1 MCQVGF
7 QCPQRDTTASVY
19 FFPKNFQFPK
29 LSVLLQNR
37 AVPHMCASEGFL
49 VSVGL
54 MAGSGWDVGVSW
66 DRRCCEPIGAL
77 HSGVAL
83 SSYFGKRRLKLQ
95 GLWRADEGSG
105 K

>member
-1 MCQVGF
+1 
-7 QCPQRDTTASVY
+7 
-19 FFPKNFQFPK
+19 
-29 LSVLLQNR
+29 
-37 AVPHMCASEGFL
+37 MCASEGFL

-54 MAGSGWDVGVSW
+54 VAGSGWDVGVSW

-77 HSGVAL
+77 WSGAAL
-83 SSYFGKRRLKLQ
+83 SSYFGKRRVKLQ